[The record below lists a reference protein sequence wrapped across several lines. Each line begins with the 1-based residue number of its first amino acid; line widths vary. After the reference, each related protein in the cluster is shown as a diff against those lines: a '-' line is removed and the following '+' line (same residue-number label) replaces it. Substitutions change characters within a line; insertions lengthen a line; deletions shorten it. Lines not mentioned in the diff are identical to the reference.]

1 MSVKEKML
9 VGDVMTSPIVTVSRA
24 KSVREAVQVM
34 NREEVGSVI
43 VTEDDNALGI
53 VTERDVLRFI
63 AGGGDDETTIVG
75 EIMSS
80 PLVVVK
86 LGTVLEKAV
95 KHMIKSDVKK
105 LPVMEGGRL
114 VGIVTLADVA
124 GVHPILM
131 DKLKSLIE
139 EDVAKRFQ
147 KYLKPYYVV

>member
-1 MSVKEKML
+1 
-9 VGDVMTSPIVTVSRA
+9 MTSPIVTISRA